1 MRKLAFILLVVTFF
15 LSLTTTSFFLI
26 KAETKE
32 EIFKKIE
39 EYQKKLTELSQQKN
53 TLSSQI
59 QYMNT
64 QIALMELKIEQTQ
77 TKITN
82 TEKEI
87 ESLEGKIGAL
97 DQSID
102 YLAKLLL
109 RRLVVIYKNRET
121 SFLQMIFDSDSFP
134 SFINRYKYWKAT
146 QEENQR
152 LLIKTQSSKLN
163 LEEQKKLREEKITEL
178 EALEKQLGQQKVD
191 LANQKLAK
199 ENLLQITS
207 NDEAR
212 YQKLLAD
219 AQRELNQITQ
229 AASFLSLQGEAI
241 SVKRG
246 QIIGLQGNTGY
257 SFGDHLHFGVYR
269 YSSINQLVDGWYY
282 TNWIDPSE
290 ILSSRTVLWDTG
302 CEPKTQMTIGSGA
315 GQWPLDNPTISQ
327 GAGYTCYSQSFYRGN
342 PHPAY
347 DMWGPT
353 GSAVYA
359 VDDGTA
365 YICRN
370 CLGDG
375 GNGVFIFHQ
384 NGLMTLYWHLQ

>member
-1 MRKLAFILLVVTFF
+1 MRKISVVLLTAVVFLTFITTPFF
-15 LSLTTTSFFLI
+15 QT

-32 EIFKKIE
+32 EILKKIE
-39 EYQKKLTELSQQKN
+39 EYQKKLNELSQQKN

-77 TKITN
+77 TKIKN

-87 ESLEGKIGAL
+87 EGLEGKIGAL

-109 RRLVVIYKNRET
+109 RRLVVIYKNREI
-121 SFLQMIFDSDSFP
+121 SFLQMMFDSDSMP
-134 SFINRYKYWKAT
+134 SFINQYKYWKAT

-163 LEEQKKLREEKITEL
+163 LEEQKKLREEKINEL
-178 EALEKQLGQQKVD
+178 EALQKQLDQQKID
-191 LANQKLAK
+191 LANQKAAK

-219 AQRELNQITQ
+219 AQRELNQIIQ
-229 AASFLSLQGEAI
+229 AANFLSLQGEPI

-269 YSSINQLVDGWYY
+269 YTSIDQLKDGWYY
-282 TNWIDPSE
+282 SNWIDPSE
-290 ILSSRTVLWDTG
+290 ILTSRTVLWDTG
-302 CEPKTQMTIGSGA
+302 CESRAERTIGSGSA
-315 GQWPLDNPTISQ
+315 QWPLDNPTISQ
-327 GAGYTCYSQSFYRGN
+327 GAGYTCYSSTFYRGN

-347 DMWGPT
+347 DMWGPR

-375 GNGVFIFHQ
+375 GNGVFIFHA